1 MVTGHEAFTAF
12 VATRGAALS
21 RYAYVL
27 SGDREEAADLV
38 QDALLRTYARARGGA
53 GFEHVE
59 AYVRRAILTGY
70 LDRRR
75 REQRWRAIR
84 HLLPGRGAA
93 DSAEEEVVLRSAT
106 HEVLAGLSPRQ
117 RACLVLRYY
126 EDLPVAEIA
135 AQLRCGPGT
144 VKRHLS
150 DGLRRVADRLGAEEG
165 RIG

>member
-1 MVTGHEAFTAF
+1 MVAWEESFTEF

-27 SGDREEAADLV
+27 SGDREESADLV
-38 QDALLRTYARARGGA
+38 QDALLRTYARARRGT
-53 GFEHVE
+53 GFDHIE

-70 LDRRR
+70 LDKRRR
-75 REQRWRAIR
+75 QQRWRAIR
-84 HLLPGRGAA
+84 HLLPGRATA
-93 DSAEEEVVLRSAT
+93 DGAEEEVVLRSDT
-106 HEVLAGLSPRQ
+106 RVVLAGLSPRQ

-135 AQLRCGPGT
+135 ARLRCGQGT

-150 DGLRRVADRLGAEEG
+150 DGLRRVAEQCDTQEG